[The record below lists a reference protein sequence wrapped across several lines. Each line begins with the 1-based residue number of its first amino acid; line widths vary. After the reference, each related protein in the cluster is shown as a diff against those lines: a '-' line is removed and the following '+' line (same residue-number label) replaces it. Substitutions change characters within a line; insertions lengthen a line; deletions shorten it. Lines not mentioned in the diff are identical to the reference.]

1 MSRAQR
7 VLNLL
12 KAPLRSYNEVAQ
24 KYPFET
30 GVVTTVVKTSL
41 ADMFAQKVSQQEEAE
56 VPPPSS
62 SCPGSIRVSGAGLQA
77 AAGPCS
83 SHALL
88 PLFCCR

>member
-41 ADMFAQKVSQQEEAE
+41 ADMFAQKVSQQKEAE

-62 SCPGSIRVSGAGLQA
+62 SPGSIRVAEAGLQA

-88 PLFCCR
+88 LLFCCR

>member
-41 ADMFAQKVSQQEEAE
+41 ADMFAQKVSQQEATLLWRS
-56 VPPPSS
+56 PSS
-62 SCPGSIRVSGAGLQA
+62 SPSSNSSSSSPGSLLG
-77 AAGPCS
+77 CS
-83 SHALL
+83 QHHQ
-88 PLFCCR
+88 